1 MGTTTRSLSV
11 HYATRL
17 ALAHLL
23 ACVATTAVVIP
34 LGGGVPLAG
43 ARRFFTEQNV
53 IASVLLVVLGTAAV
67 AVGGVLNIAPTLR
80 WFVAGRAPGPDE
92 RRAAMR
98 LVARQSAV
106 LSATW
111 GVSGAIVVLLNI
123 DWGAAVVVPTL
134 IGVVLGASAAVGT
147 GLLLTQDDLRP
158 ILAAVTEGSEGWIT
172 VPSVQARMIL
182 MWLLCSALP
191 AGAIAGIIL
200 IRANGWVIAKTASV
214 EIPVLVVATGAVL
227 WVCP

>member
-1 MGTTTRSLSV
+1 M
-11 HYATRL
+11 
-17 ALAHLL
+17 
-23 ACVATTAVVIP
+23 IP

-53 IASVLLVVLGTAAV
+53 IASVVLVVLGTAAV

-111 GVSGAIVVLLNI
+111 GVSGAT
-123 DWGAAVVVPTL
+123 W
-134 IGVVLGASAAVGT
+134 
-147 GLLLTQDDLRP
+147 
-158 ILAAVTEGSEGWIT
+158 
-172 VPSVQARMIL
+172 
-182 MWLLCSALP
+182 C
-191 AGAIAGIIL
+191 
-200 IRANGWVIAKTASV
+200 
-214 EIPVLVVATGAVL
+214 
-227 WVCP
+227 C